1 MRTSRHSERST
12 AQSRNDRALR
22 SALAKWFRTNK
33 RDLPW
38 RRTCDPYAILVS
50 EIMLQ
55 QTTVATV
62 IPYYNRWLRRFPTLR
77 SLARATES
85 QVLHAW
91 QGLGYYSRAR
101 NLHRC
106 AKMSVTRF
114 CASLPTEISELR
126 ALPGI
131 GRYSANAVG
140 VFAFNQSLPIVEA
153 NTARVLARLFNIR
166 ESVDTTVAREKLW
179 NASAR
184 LVPKSGAREFQSAMM
199 DLGALV
205 CTARQPRCGICPIKN
220 FCTAP
225 APSSIPVKRSGHAIV
240 SLTESHALIRR
251 GNAILLEQCRT
262 RWRGMWM
269 LPSTI
274 SQSVDSIYTA
284 PFPFTHHRITLRVFR
299 AKVRRR
305 KPHERWFSGSQLNTI
320 PVPSPHRRALDALL
334 QTPPRDSSTSLP
346 MTLTMRP

>member
-33 RDLPW
+33 RDLLW

-55 QTTVATV
+55 QTAVATV
-62 IPYYNRWLRRFPTLR
+62 IPYYTRWLRRFPTLR

-85 QVLHAW
+85 EVLHAW

-106 AKMSVTRF
+106 AKMSVTGF

-131 GRYSANAVG
+131 GRYTANAVA
-140 VFAFNQSLPIVEA
+140 VFAFDQSLAIVEA

-166 ESVDTTVAREKLW
+166 ESIDTTGGREKLW

-184 LVPKSGAREFQSAMM
+184 LVPKSGTCEFQSAMM

-205 CTARQPRCGICPIKN
+205 CTARQPRCGICPIKG

-225 APSSIPVKRSGHAIV
+225 DPHSLSGETRPPSDCFAH
-240 SLTESHALIRR
+240 
-251 GNAILLEQCRT
+251 
-262 RWRGMWM
+262 
-269 LPSTI
+269 
-274 SQSVDSIYTA
+274 
-284 PFPFTHHRITLRVFR
+284 
-299 AKVRRR
+299 
-305 KPHERWFSGSQLNTI
+305 
-320 PVPSPHRRALDALL
+320 
-334 QTPPRDSSTSLP
+334 
-346 MTLTMRP
+346 